1 MLKANCLNV
10 SVVLVFSVYG
20 CVCVR
25 RRESEWE
32 FMSCATIFE
41 ILIGWSGLK
50 LIVNAMVVGFV
61 RQHAV
66 KI

>member
-1 MLKANCLNV
+1 MVGLWLLGLIECRWIIL
-10 SVVLVFSVYG
+10 
-20 CVCVR
+20 VR

>member
-1 MLKANCLNV
+1 MVGLWLLGLIECRWIIL
-10 SVVLVFSVYG
+10 
-20 CVCVR
+20 VR

-41 ILIGWSGLK
+41 ILIGWRELK

>member
-1 MLKANCLNV
+1 
-10 SVVLVFSVYG
+10 VVGLWLLG
-20 CVCVR
+20 LIECRWIILVR